1 MDSIVLALSLQRSYF
16 NPDGTRYLGERAD
29 ILKIRLLDFFNS
41 LPSDKVVYFT
51 REIHQTN
58 DSFYQSIKSHALVG
72 SPDVE
77 IVEAFKRFPKFM
89 VNTTRYS
96 AFYMTPLDSELRKYA
111 PKTVIL
117 VGVETHTN
125 ILFTAEELRN
135 RGYEVI
141 VPEALVAAE
150 DDYMHAAGINI
161 MSNALSVQV
170 D

>member
-1 MDSIVLALSLQRSYF
+1 MDSIILALSLQRSYF
-16 NPDGTRYLGERAD
+16 SSDGTRYLGERAN

-41 LPSDKVVYFT
+41 LPNDALVYFS
-51 REIHQTN
+51 REVHQTN
-58 DSFYQSIKSHALVG
+58 DSFYQSIKSHAIVG

-77 IVEAFKRFPKFM
+77 IVEAFKRYPKFM
-89 VNTTRYS
+89 INTTRYN
-96 AFYMTPLDSELRKYA
+96 AFYMTPLDSELRKHT

-141 VPEALVAAE
+141 VHEALVTAE
-150 DDYMHAAGINI
+150 DDYMHATGVTI
-161 MSNALSVQV
+161 MSNALSVHV